1 FTGTEIGVFSRK
13 PWMSLT
19 IMNAEKYRYVF
30 PEVADFN
37 GDGRSDLL
45 LHYRD
50 WAEKRD
56 AVLLYISKVD

>member
-1 FTGTEIGVFSRK
+1 
-13 PWMSLT
+13 MSLT